1 MDVEVAGRYE
11 EVQKGG
17 RSVADWTLK
26 QGGKMK
32 GVKLWKYYIKF
43 ITIYMLI
50 KLTNVHIHALSV

>member
-26 QGGKMK
+26 QREGTR
-32 GVKLWKYYIKF
+32 KF
-43 ITIYMLI
+43 KIVLAVRRIGR
-50 KLTNVHIHALSV
+50 

>member
-26 QGGKMK
+26 QREGTRKSKKEAEARRIGR
-32 GVKLWKYYIKF
+32 
-43 ITIYMLI
+43 
-50 KLTNVHIHALSV
+50 